1 MRLELPLE
9 TLALIVAG
17 LGAVVVAL
25 LAGLVGGTVVARW
38 RRRRLDRVHR
48 ELQPRLRQVA
58 VDGSQVRSAGR
69 WLSRLPWRAQVDQ
82 LSELTSMLSGA
93 SRVRLQQ
100 LAAAAG
106 LLDRA
111 QGWVGSRRWHRRL
124 RGVRVLA
131 MVGGGQDVV
140 PGLLTDP
147 HPEVRAHA
155 ADWVA
160 QHGTAEDLA
169 AMLTALNG
177 DERLRGYTLVDS
189 LFRAGARASRPVAEF
204 LERDD
209 LDDPVPALTVAASLV
224 DARLAAASM
233 RWVANPDPAARAAAA
248 GVLVALGDAA
258 ASERLRALLADDDAQ
273 VRAVAA
279 DGLGR
284 LQHWPAAGEIA
295 AALADPAFAVRRAAG
310 LALRRQGG
318 TGQLYLRRSLGSPD
332 PFAADMARQVLSLP
346 DEVAT

>member
-9 TLALIVAG
+9 TLGLIVAG
-17 LGAVVVAL
+17 MAVVVVML

-38 RRRRLDRVHR
+38 RGRRFERVHR

-100 LAAAAG
+100 LAATAG
-106 LLDRA
+106 LLERA

-131 MVGGGQDVV
+131 MVGGGQDTV
-140 PGLLTDP
+140 PGLLADP

-160 QHGTAEDLA
+160 EHGSAEDLA
-169 AMLTALNG
+169 VTLVALNG
-177 DERLRGYTLVDS
+177 DERLRDYPLVDS
-189 LFRAGARASRPVAEF
+189 LIRAGPRASRPVAEF

-209 LDDPVPALTVAASLV
+209 LDDPVPALTVAAELV

-233 RWVANPDPAARAAAA
+233 RWIAAPDPVARAAAA
-248 GVLVALGDAA
+248 RVVVARGDAT
-258 ASERLRALLADDDAQ
+258 ASEWLRVWLADEDAR
-273 VRAVAA
+273 VRAAA
-279 DGLGR
+279 VEGLGWLR
-284 LQHWPAAGEIA
+284 HWPAAPELA

-318 TGQLYLRRSLGSPD
+318 TGRLYLRRSLNSSD
-332 PFAADMARQVLSLP
+332 PFAVDMARQVLSLP